1 MPLRLPDSL
10 ADLHSYVPGKPIEE
24 VQREFGLP
32 EVVKLASNENPLG
45 PSPLAIKAIAES
57 AQFAHLYPD
66 VGCVEL
72 KSALSEHIGMPTTQI
87 AVGNGSDEFIHLI
100 SLLLLKPS
108 DSIVMADPGFSRYE
122 SEAIVAGAETRKVP
136 LDSEARHDLR
146 SMANAIDKST
156 RVVWLAN
163 PNNPTGTIV
172 RRNQLEDFLDRT
184 PDDIAIVLDEAY
196 FEFAIDPDYP
206 NSIDYISE
214 RTNVIGLRTFSKTYG
229 LAGIRIG
236 YAIASSEVVSA
247 LEKLRAPFSVNS
259 IAQRAAIAALGD
271 AEHLQRTIKT
281 NSEGISRLTE
291 FMKVKGCKVAESFAN
306 FVWCDIGCPA
316 DPISQALLRRGI
328 IVRPGSI
335 FGCPNHLRVSIGT
348 DDQMSKFE
356 TQFSQVYGETVA
368 V

>member
-1 MPLRLPDSL
+1 
-10 ADLHSYVPGKPIEE
+10 
-24 VQREFGLP
+24 
-32 EVVKLASNENPLG
+32 
-45 PSPLAIKAIAES
+45 
-57 AQFAHLYPD
+57 
-66 VGCVEL
+66 
-72 KSALSEHIGMPTTQI
+72 
-87 AVGNGSDEFIHLI
+87 
-100 SLLLLKPS
+100 
-108 DSIVMADPGFSRYE
+108 MADPGFSRYE

-136 LDSEARHDLR
+136 LNSEARHDLR

-291 FMKVKGCKVAESFAN
+291 FMKVKGCKVSESFAN